1 MKKYNIKYPK
11 TDFKLDGNKIIHIT
25 SDSLVSDYT
34 EILTLQ
40 LSIYENDCDIIIEGI
55 INDDN
60 YEIMVTPLLSLELI
74 NE

>member
-11 TDFKLDGNKIIHIT
+11 SDFKLDENKIIHIE
-25 SDSLVSDYT
+25 SGSLVSDYT

-55 INDDN
+55 INVDN
-60 YEIMVTPLLSLELI
+60 YEIMITPLLSLELI